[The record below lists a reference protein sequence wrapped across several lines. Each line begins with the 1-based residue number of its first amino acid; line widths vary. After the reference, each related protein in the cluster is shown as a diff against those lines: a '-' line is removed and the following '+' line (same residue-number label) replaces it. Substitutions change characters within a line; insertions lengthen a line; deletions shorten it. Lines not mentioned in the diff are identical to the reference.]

1 MQKVNFYFIMFCVK
15 NILKLLLILIFTFLT
30 QVGLNS
36 SCEISSPIE
45 SQNYIQ
51 NDYQNVVLT
60 SEVQRSEL
68 VIASTTSS
76 DATNFT
82 QKDSSCA
89 PAFGEKLNLSKTNP
103 YENIR
108 NIHNL
113 SSKFR
118 TEISIR
124 AP

>member
-1 MQKVNFYFIMFCVK
+1 MFCVK

-68 VIASTTSS
+68 VIASNTSS
-76 DATNFT
+76 DATNLT